1 MIKALCFDLDGTLG
15 GYAGDFRAF
24 LALLRSELMLHRCD
38 PNRFADIVLEELGRD
53 GPLTLESA
61 LRRTLAR
68 LEERAPSELGAVS
81 RAALRAYAED
91 VRPAPGAVP
100 LLERLDAAGV
110 PMALVSNG
118 PEDMQRAALE
128 ALGIER
134 RFRAVL
140 VSGDPD
146 VASRKPAARI
156 FSLACTGLEA
166 LPSETAMVG
175 DSLEGDVGGALAY
188 GMQAVLVGR
197 GVEPGAGDGE
207 TSGVPVVQDVHALD
221 ALLRERYGL

>member
-1 MIKALCFDLDGTLG
+1 MIRAVCFDLDGTLG
-15 GYAGDFRAF
+15 GYAGDVRAF
-24 LALLRSELMLHRCD
+24 LGLLRSELMLHRCE
-38 PNRFADIVLEELGRD
+38 PGRFADVVLEELGRD

-61 LRRTLAR
+61 LRRALAR
-68 LEERAPSELGAVS
+68 LEERAPSELGSVS
-81 RAALRAYAED
+81 RAALRAYAEN

-118 PEDMQRAALE
+118 PEDMQRVALE

-134 RFRAVL
+134 RFRTVL

-146 VASRKPAARI
+146 VAARKPAARI

-166 LPSETAMVG
+166 LPSETVMVG
-175 DSLEGDVGGALAY
+175 DSLEGDVAGALAY
-188 GMQAVLVGR
+188 GMQAVLVAR
-197 GVEPGAGDGE
+197 GPGPATVDGDAA
-207 TSGVPVVQDVHALD
+207 GVPAVQDAYALD
-221 ALLRERYGL
+221 ALLRGRYGL